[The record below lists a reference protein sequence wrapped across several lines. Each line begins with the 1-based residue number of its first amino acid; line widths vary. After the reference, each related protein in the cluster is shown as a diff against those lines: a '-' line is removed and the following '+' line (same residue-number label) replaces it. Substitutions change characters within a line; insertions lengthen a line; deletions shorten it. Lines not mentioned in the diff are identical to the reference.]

1 MTVAEISGKVKEI
14 RELRRLIEDA
24 QAVVDSLQDEIKA
37 EMTAQETDIL
47 TGDTWKITWKTITS
61 KRIDT
66 TALKKA
72 LPDIAEQFSKISTS
86 KRFTLA

>member
-37 EMTAQETDIL
+37 EMTAQETEIL

>member
-1 MTVAEISGKVKEI
+1 MTHLEIDGKVKEI

-37 EMTAQETDIL
+37 EMTAQETEIL

-86 KRFTLA
+86 KRFALA

>member
-14 RELRRLIEDA
+14 RELHRLIEDA

-37 EMTAQETDIL
+37 EMTAQETEIL
-47 TGDTWKITWKTITS
+47 TGDTWKTITS

>member
-37 EMTAQETDIL
+37 EMTAQETEIL

-86 KRFTLA
+86 KRLTLA

>member
-1 MTVAEISGKVKEI
+1 M
-14 RELRRLIEDA
+14 RRLIEDA

-37 EMTAQETDIL
+37 EKTAQETEIL

-86 KRFTLA
+86 KRFALA